1 VKKAPKIDGV
11 FEVALK
17 VQFDPLISK
26 IIPFGPLI
34 FFQIQFWIKTLF
46 LLFSITGL

>member
-1 VKKAPKIDGV
+1 MMCLKL
-11 FEVALK
+11 ALK

-34 FFQIQFWIKTLF
+34 FFKFNF
-46 LLFSITGL
+46 ESRFYFYYFSITDL